1 MLRKLFKL
9 TGILGLVAFLI
20 VTLAFSVHEY
30 RNVTCRNIEVDFRD
44 DDVIRLNKEEIVRM
58 VKSADKKLIGKELN
72 EINADSIERVVEKH
86 RTILKADV
94 YKVIV
99 KDSTSYK
106 GVLAVKVRHR
116 EPLVR
121 VMEPSETY
129 YLDKY
134 GKKFPVSTHYA
145 ADVLVV
151 TGTFNEQFAKEQ
163 LIPFVLYVEDNKFWK
178 AQIEQIHIEKDGD
191 VILTPLVGDHLI
203 ELGSFENYEEKL
215 RNMKSFYSQVL
226 AKSNWHKYKWV
237 SVKYNNQVIAKK
249 R

>member
-20 VTLAFSVHEY
+20 GTLAFSVHEY

-44 DDVIRLNKEEIVRM
+44 DDVIRLNKEEIIRM

-106 GVLAVKVRHR
+106 GVLTVKVRHR

-121 VMEPSETY
+121 VMEP
-129 YLDKY
+129 
-134 GKKFPVSTHYA
+134 
-145 ADVLVV
+145 
-151 TGTFNEQFAKEQ
+151 
-163 LIPFVLYVEDNKFWK
+163 
-178 AQIEQIHIEKDGD
+178 
-191 VILTPLVGDHLI
+191 
-203 ELGSFENYEEKL
+203 
-215 RNMKSFYSQVL
+215 
-226 AKSNWHKYKWV
+226 
-237 SVKYNNQVIAKK
+237 
-249 R
+249 